1 MLRTPALDL
10 KVPPALVFLGFGG
23 VMYLLAVFL
32 PVGQFDFFGRELL
45 WQVLAGLGIL
55 VGLISVGQFLR
66 KRTTLDPFRPETAG
80 SLVTGGVFRIS
91 RNPMYLA
98 LLLILLAW
106 GLWLGNAF
114 NAVTAGLFV
123 AYMNRFQILPEERIL
138 EARFGGAYRQY
149 CQAVR
154 RWF

>member
-1 MLRTPALDL
+1 MFRTHALEL
-10 KVPPALVFLGFGG
+10 KIPPALVFLAFGG
-23 VMYLLAVFL
+23 AMYLLAAFL

-66 KRTTLDPFRPETAG
+66 RGTTLDPFRPEATGA
-80 SLVTGGVFRIS
+80 LVTGGVFRFS

-98 LLLILLAW
+98 LLLVLLAW

-123 AYMNRFQILPEERIL
+123 AYMNRFQIRPEERIL
-138 EARFGGAYRQY
+138 EDRFGGAYRQY
-149 CQAVR
+149 GQAVR